1 MNILVT
7 EKILQILSDVE
18 ARENVRVIY
27 AVESGSRA
35 WGFESPD
42 SDFDVR
48 FIYVRP
54 LENYLR
60 LGNTPDFIDWQC
72 DGIFDVN
79 GWDVAKTLRQFMK
92 SNATLFEWANSPIV
106 YKATD
111 DWEKIFAV
119 AQKYFSPTLAF
130 VAYAGFAKNIGL
142 PLLNR
147 DAVKPK
153 TYLYALR
160 TIFCRN
166 FVAEKLCPP
175 PVAFEKLLP
184 ETLPENLR
192 AEIFALLERKKSSA
206 EKNSVEKI
214 PVLNEFIAA
223 ELKRESQLKKTL
235 PSRKISS
242 WKNLDEIFLQCLR
255 GEL

>member
-1 MNILVT
+1 MLT
-7 EKILQILSDVE
+7 ENLLQQLSEVE
-18 ARENVRVIY
+18 TREGVRIIY

-35 WGFESPD
+35 WGFASPE

-60 LGNTPDFIDWQC
+60 LGETPDFIDWQL
-72 DGIFDVN
+72 DKTFDVN

-106 YKATD
+106 YKTTD
-111 DWEKIFAV
+111 EWEKIFAV
-119 AQKYFSPTLAF
+119 AQKYFSPKSTF

-142 PLLNR
+142 PLLKR

-192 AEIFALLERKKSSA
+192 AEIFALLELKKSSA
-206 EKNSVEKI
+206 EKFLIEKI
-214 PVLNEFIAA
+214 PALHEFIAA
-223 ELKRESQLKKTL
+223 ELRREKLLKETL
-235 PSRKISS
+235 PKNISRS
-242 WKNLDEIFLQCLR
+242 WKSLDEIFLQCLK